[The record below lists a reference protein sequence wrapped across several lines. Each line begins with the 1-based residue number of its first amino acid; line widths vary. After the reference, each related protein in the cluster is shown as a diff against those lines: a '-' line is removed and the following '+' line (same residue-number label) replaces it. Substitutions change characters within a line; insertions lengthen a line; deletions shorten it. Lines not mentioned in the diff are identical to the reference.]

1 MSESDLE
8 NSRKGG
14 HDQLGAVPQKEI
26 NSTFSTISFLWNSSQ
41 LAMAS
46 LFVSFLDRSQTHETS
61 FDTVNI
67 SAEIHPYNLLYFT
80 GIAQSL

>member
-1 MSESDLE
+1 
-8 NSRKGG
+8 
-14 HDQLGAVPQKEI
+14 
-26 NSTFSTISFLWNSSQ
+26 LWNTPQ

-46 LFVSFLDRSQTHETS
+46 LFTSFLDRSQTHETS